1 MPVRHLVEENSSLLA
16 FYFFGKVTLEEI
28 EGAINRIAADSKT
41 GITYQSVLVFHGSTD
56 LSRIGPDELKHIKSV
71 LRISYDD
78 ASIERPAGAIVVDG
92 SLDAKIITPLW
103 KAMCDA
109 DSEMDVHYRFFID
122 IAPALAWL
130 DVVETPAL
138 EAILKDPN

>member
-1 MPVRHLVEENSSLLA
+1 MPVQYLVEQKAGLLA
-16 FYFFGKVTLEEI
+16 FRFSGNVTLQDVER
-28 EGAINRIAADSKT
+28 AIGRVAEDAT
-41 GITYQSVLVFHGSTD
+41 PGITYRSLLVFHGSTD
-56 LSRIGPDELKHIKSV
+56 LSRIGPDELNHIKSV
-71 LRISYDD
+71 LRVSYDD

-109 DSEMDVHYRFFID
+109 DSELDVHYRFFID

>member
-1 MPVRHLVEENSSLLA
+1 
-16 FYFFGKVTLEEI
+16 
-28 EGAINRIAADSKT
+28 
-41 GITYQSVLVFHGSTD
+41 
-56 LSRIGPDELKHIKSV
+56 
-71 LRISYDD
+71 
-78 ASIERPAGAIVVDG
+78 
-92 SLDAKIITPLW
+92 
-103 KAMCDA
+103 MCDA

>member
-1 MPVRHLVEENSSLLA
+1 MPVQYLVEQKAGLLA
-16 FYFFGKVTLEEI
+16 FRFSGNVTLQDI
-28 EGAINRIAADSKT
+28 ERAIGRVAEDAT
-41 GITYQSVLVFHGSTD
+41 PGITYRSLLVFHGSTD
-56 LSRIGPDELKHIKSV
+56 LSRIGPDELNHIKSV
-71 LRISYDD
+71 LRVSYDD

-109 DSEMDVHYRFFID
+109 DSELDVHYRFFID

>member
-1 MPVRHLVEENSSLLA
+1 MPVQYLVEQKAGLLA
-16 FYFFGKVTLEEI
+16 FRFSGNVTLQDI
-28 EGAINRIAADSKT
+28 ERAIGRVAEDAT
-41 GITYQSVLVFHGSTD
+41 PGITYRSLLVFHGSTD
-56 LSRIGPDELKHIKSV
+56 LSRIGPDELNHIKSV
-71 LRISYDD
+71 LRVSYDD
-78 ASIERPAGAIVVDG
+78 APIERPAGAIVVDG

-109 DSEMDVHYRFFID
+109 DSELDVHYRFFID